1 MHTIFFVPFHSSL
14 KWSRRNIIPSPLRW
28 LRWSL
33 SLQQDAGSTEVSCTV
48 IGIAFHC
55 LHSPRRT
62 AGCRRTCH
70 GFSLHT
76 ELILLLQLP
85 AWTVSTPLFNFFR
98 LTCSPVILLHNP
110 NTRLSPVLVS
120 SGSPKSSTPDL
131 SLGSKGVC
139 TCLNTVSLNLVNS
152 SFPSIKR
159 KERCGPTGSLT

>member
-1 MHTIFFVPFHSSL
+1 MVEKKHNPLS
-14 KWSRRNIIPSPLRW
+14 SPLAAVVTQPPAGRW
-28 LRWSL
+28 FHRSELY
-33 SLQQDAGSTEVSCTV
+33 V

-70 GFSLHT
+70 GFSLHN

-131 SLGSKGVC
+131 SLGSKGFC
-139 TCLNTVSLNLVNS
+139 TCLITVSLNLVNS

-159 KERCGPTGSLT
+159 EERCGPTGSLT